1 MPMVEIAGFGFNRY
15 QFLANS
21 TEVLMGPKPADART
35 DHDLFRTELVNLI
48 DQRHELVRLA
58 GLINWQAFADEWSA
72 QFVSTT
78 GRPALSTRL
87 MAALL
92 YLKHLYALS
101 DEDTVERWSENP
113 YWQHFSGE
121 RYFQHELPCDASSL
135 VRWRQRIGEAG
146 CEWLLIQTIEAA
158 RRGGVVKRTS
168 LDTVVLDT
176 TVQPKAIAHPTD
188 SRLLNRAR
196 EQLVDAAQDAGIA
209 LRQSYARVGKAAE
222 HQAGRYA
229 HAKQYRRMQ
238 REIRKLRTWLGRVI
252 RDVQRKCGMVS
263 GEIAGALKAKL
274 EIAQRLHAQ
283 QRDSKDK
290 LYALHA
296 PEVECIAKG
305 KARAPYEFGVKAS
318 VAVTAKE
325 GLVVGMRSMPGN
337 PYDGHTVD
345 SQIEQISI
353 LTGTTPK
360 IVLADRGYRGV
371 VPSAGSQ
378 LLISHTRRLPKRLK
392 KLLKRRQVV
401 EPMIGHMK
409 SDGLLDRNWLKGS
422 LGDAIHAV
430 MCGAGHNLRMIL
442 AHLRVLLLAFI
453 ALLAFAAAHATVQPR
468 LAPKSTDD

>member
-1 MPMVEIAGFGFNRY
+1 
-15 QFLANS
+15 
-21 TEVLMGPKPADART
+21 MGPKPAEPID
-35 DHDLFRTELVNLI
+35 DHDLFRMGPVNLI
-48 DQRHELVRLA
+48 DERHELVGPA
-58 GLINWQAFADEWSA
+58 GLTDWQAFADEWSP

-78 GRPALSTRL
+78 GRPALPTRL
-87 MAALL
+87 MASLL
-92 YLKHLYALS
+92 YLKHVYALS
-101 DEDTVERWSENP
+101 DEDTVQRWSENP

-121 RYFQHELPCDASSL
+121 RYFQHELPCDPSSL

-146 CEWLLIQTIEAA
+146 CEWLLAQSIAA
-158 RRGGVVKRTS
+158 ATKGRVIKRASQDEVVI
-168 LDTVVLDT
+168 DT

-196 EQLVDAAQDAGIA
+196 EQLVEAAQDAGIT

-229 HAKQYRRMQ
+229 HARQYRRMQ

-252 RDVQRKCGMVS
+252 RDVQRKG
-263 GEIAGALKAKL
+263 GEITGALEHKL

-283 QRDSKDK
+283 RRDSKNK

-296 PEVECIAKG
+296 PETECIAKG
-305 KARAPYEFGVKAS
+305 KVRTPYEFGVKVS

-345 SQIEQISI
+345 SQIEQIEI
-353 LTGTTPK
+353 LSGVTPK
-360 IVLADRGYRGV
+360 IALVDRGYRGV
-371 VPSAGSQ
+371 EPAANTR
-378 LLISHTRRLPKRLK
+378 LLVSHTRRLPNRLK

-409 SDGLLDRNWLKGS
+409 ADGLLDRNWLKGA
-422 LGDAIHAV
+422 LGDAMHAIL
-430 MCGAGHNLRMIL
+430 CGAGHNLRMIL
-442 AHLRVLLLAFI
+442 AHLRVLYFALAAQLSLL
-453 ALLAFAAAHATVQPR
+453 LLITPPTPRSSRR
-468 LAPKSTDD
+468 LALI

>member
-1 MPMVEIAGFGFNRY
+1 
-15 QFLANS
+15 
-21 TEVLMGPKPADART
+21 MGPKLADERT
-35 DHDLFRTELVNLI
+35 EHDLFRTELVNLI
-48 DQRHELVRLA
+48 DQRHELVKLA
-58 GLINWQAFADEWSA
+58 QLIDWQAFADKWSP
-72 QFVSTT
+72 QFESTT
-78 GRPALSTRL
+78 GRPALPTRL

-92 YLKHLYALS
+92 YLKHVYALS
-101 DEDTVERWSENP
+101 DDDVVERWRENP

-121 RYFQHELPCDASSL
+121 RYFRHDLPCDPSSL
-135 VRWRQRIGEAG
+135 VRWRQRIGEEG
-146 CEWLLIQTIEAA
+146 CEWLLAHSIEAA
-158 RRGGVVKRTS
+158 TRAGVIKRGS

-196 EQLVDAAQDAGIA
+196 EQLVDAAQGAGIA

-252 RDVQRKCGMVS
+252 RDVQRKG
-263 GEIAGALKAKL
+263 GEITGTLKHKI

-283 QRDSKDK
+283 KRDSKNK

-305 KARAPYEFGVKAS
+305 KARTPYEFGVKVS
-318 VAVTAKE
+318 VAVTASE

-345 SQIEQISI
+345 SQLEQVGI
-353 LTGTTPK
+353 LTGHTPK

-371 VPSAGSQ
+371 EPPSGTR

-392 KLLKRRQVV
+392 QLLKRRQVV

-409 SDGLLDRNWLKGS
+409 ADGLLGKNWLKGAD
-422 LGDAIHAV
+422 GDALHAIL
-430 MCGAGHNLRMIL
+430 CGAGHNLRMIL
-442 AHLRVLLLAFI
+442 RRLRALYCAFI
-453 ALLAFAAAHATVQPR
+453 AWHMLALSVLIPPIESRPHIAVR
-468 LAPKSTDD
+468 

>member
-1 MPMVEIAGFGFNRY
+1 
-15 QFLANS
+15 
-21 TEVLMGPKPADART
+21 MGPKSAEST
-35 DHDLFRTELVNLI
+35 HDHDLFRTELVNLI
-48 DQRHELVRLA
+48 DQRHELVRVA
-58 GLINWQAFADEWSA
+58 ELIDWQAFANEWSP

-78 GRPALSTRL
+78 GRPALPTRL
-87 MAALL
+87 MASLL
-92 YLKHLYALS
+92 YLEQVYALS

-121 RYFQHELPCDASSL
+121 RYFQHELPCDPSSL

-146 CEWLLIQTIEAA
+146 CEWLLAQSIEAA
-158 RRGGVVKRTS
+158 RRGRVIKRAS

-188 SRLLNRAR
+188 SRLLNKAR
-196 EQLVDAAQDAGIA
+196 EQLVDAAQDAGIT

-238 REIRKLRTWLGRVI
+238 RQIRKLRTWLGRVI
-252 RDVQRKCGMVS
+252 RDVQRKG
-263 GEIAGALKAKL
+263 GEITGALKTRIDL
-274 EIAQRLHAQ
+274 AQRLYAQ
-283 QRDSKDK
+283 RRDSKNK

-305 KARAPYEFGVKAS
+305 KARTPYEFGVKTS

-345 SQIEQISI
+345 SQIEQIGI

-360 IVLADRGYRGV
+360 MALVDRGYRGV
-371 VPSAGSQ
+371 QASAGTR
-378 LLISHTRRLPKRLK
+378 LLVSHTRRLPKQLK
-392 KLLKRRQVV
+392 KLLKRRQMV

-409 SDGLLDRNWLKGS
+409 ADGLLDRNWLKGA
-422 LGDAIHAV
+422 LGDAMHAV
-430 MCGAGHNLRMIL
+430 LCGAGHNLRMIL
-442 AHLRVLLLAFI
+442 AHLRVLYCALVGQVMLAVM
-453 ALLAFAAAHATVQPR
+453 LGMPTPR
-468 LAPKSTDD
+468 SSRAPSAR

>member
-1 MPMVEIAGFGFNRY
+1 MSPK
-15 QFLANS
+15 LADER
-21 TEVLMGPKPADART
+21 TE
-35 DHDLFRTELVNLI
+35 HDLFRTELVNLI
-48 DQRHELVRLA
+48 DQRHELVKLA
-58 GLINWQAFADEWSA
+58 QLIDWQAFADKWSP
-72 QFVSTT
+72 QFESTT
-78 GRPALSTRL
+78 GRPALPTRL

-92 YLKHLYALS
+92 YLKHVYALS
-101 DEDTVERWSENP
+101 DDDVVERWRENP

-121 RYFQHELPCDASSL
+121 RYFRHDLPCDPSSL
-135 VRWRQRIGEAG
+135 VRWRQRIGEEG
-146 CEWLLIQTIEAA
+146 CEWLLAHSIEAA
-158 RRGGVVKRTS
+158 TRAGVIKRGS

-196 EQLVDAAQDAGIA
+196 EQLVDAAQGAGIA
-209 LRQSYARVGKAAE
+209 LRQSYTRVGKAAE

-252 RDVQRKCGMVS
+252 RDVQRKG
-263 GEIAGALKAKL
+263 GEITGALNHKI

-283 QRDSKDK
+283 KRDSKNK

-305 KARAPYEFGVKAS
+305 KARTPYEFGVKVS
-318 VAVTAKE
+318 VAVTAGE

-345 SQIEQISI
+345 SQLEQVGI
-353 LTGTTPK
+353 LTGHTPK

-371 VPSAGSQ
+371 EPPSGTR

-392 KLLKRRQVV
+392 QLLKRRQVV

-409 SDGLLDRNWLKGS
+409 ADGLLGKNWLKGAD
-422 LGDAIHAV
+422 GDALHAIL
-430 MCGAGHNLRMIL
+430 CGAGHNLRMIL
-442 AHLRVLLLAFI
+442 RRLRALNCAFI
-453 ALLAFAAAHATVQPR
+453 AWLMLALSVLIPPIESRPYIAVR
-468 LAPKSTDD
+468 

>member
-1 MPMVEIAGFGFNRY
+1 
-15 QFLANS
+15 
-21 TEVLMGPKPADART
+21 MGPKPADSRT

-58 GLINWQAFADEWSA
+58 ELINWQAFSDEWSP
-72 QFVSTT
+72 QFASTT
-78 GRPALSTRL
+78 GRPALPTRL

-92 YLKHLYALS
+92 YLKHVYALS

-121 RYFQHELPCDASSL
+121 RYFQHELPCDPSSL

-146 CEWLLIQTIEAA
+146 CEWLLAQTIEAA
-158 RRGGVVKRTS
+158 RRGGVVKRSS

-196 EQLVDAAQDAGIA
+196 EQLVDAAQGAGIA

-252 RDVQRKCGMVS
+252 RDVQRKG
-263 GEIAGALKAKL
+263 GEFAGELKAKL
-274 EIAQRLHAQ
+274 EIAQRLHEQ
-283 QRDSKDK
+283 RRDSKNK

-305 KARAPYEFGVKAS
+305 KARTPYEFGVKAS

-345 SQIEQISI
+345 SQLEQMGI
-353 LTGTTPK
+353 LCGVTPK

-371 VPSAGSQ
+371 LPSAGSR
-378 LLISHTRRLPKRLK
+378 LVISHTRRLPKGLK

-409 SDGLLDRNWLKGS
+409 SDGLLDKNWLKGA
-422 LGDAIHAV
+422 LGDAMHAV

-442 AHLRVLLLAFI
+442 AHLRVLLLVCI
-453 ALLAFAAAHATVQPR
+453 GLLQFAAFALRSPTRIPVVS
-468 LAPKSTDD
+468 LTS

>member
-1 MPMVEIAGFGFNRY
+1 
-15 QFLANS
+15 
-21 TEVLMGPKPADART
+21 MGPKPVESTD

-58 GLINWQAFADEWSA
+58 ELIDWQAFANEWSP

-78 GRPALSTRL
+78 GRPALPTRL
-87 MAALL
+87 MASLL
-92 YLKHLYALS
+92 YLKHVYALS
-101 DEDTVERWSENP
+101 DEDTVQRWSENP

-146 CEWLLIQTIEAA
+146 CEWLLAQSIDAA
-158 RRGGVVKRTS
+158 MRGRVIKRAS

-196 EQLVDAAQDAGIA
+196 EQLVDAAQEAGIT

-252 RDVQRKCGMVS
+252 RDVQRKG
-263 GEIAGALKAKL
+263 GELTGKLKTKID
-274 EIAQRLHAQ
+274 IAQRMVEQ
-283 QRDSKDK
+283 RRDSKSK

-305 KARAPYEFGVKAS
+305 KARTPYEFGVKTS

-345 SQIEQISI
+345 SQIEQIEVLS
-353 LTGTTPK
+353 GVTPK
-360 IVLADRGYRGV
+360 IALVDRGYRGV
-371 VPSAGSQ
+371 EPTADTR
-378 LLISHTRRLPKRLK
+378 LLVSHTRRLPKKLK

-409 SDGLLDRNWLKGS
+409 ADGLLDRNWLKGA
-422 LGDAIHAV
+422 LGDAMHAIL
-430 MCGAGHNLRMIL
+430 CGAGHNLRMIL
-442 AHLRVLLLAFI
+442 AHLRVLYFALVAQLFFLLLI
-453 ALLAFAAAHATVQPR
+453 TSPPSRSSRR
-468 LAPKSTDD
+468 LALI

>member
-1 MPMVEIAGFGFNRY
+1 
-15 QFLANS
+15 
-21 TEVLMGPKPADART
+21 MGPKPAESTA
-35 DHDLFRTELVNLI
+35 DHDLFRTELINLI

-58 GLINWQAFADEWSA
+58 ELIDWQAFANEWSP

-87 MAALL
+87 MASLL

-101 DEDTVERWSENP
+101 DEDTVARWSENP
-113 YWQHFSGE
+113 YWQFFSGE

-146 CEWLLIQTIEAA
+146 CEWLLAQSIQAA
-158 RRGGVVKRTS
+158 QRGRVIKRTS

-188 SRLLNRAR
+188 SRLLNKAR
-196 EQLVDAAQDAGIA
+196 EQLVDAAQDAGIT

-238 REIRKLRTWLGRVI
+238 REIRRLRVWLGRVI
-252 RDVQRKCGMVS
+252 RDVQRKG
-263 GEIAGALKAKL
+263 GELTGALKAKID
-274 EIAQRLHAQ
+274 IAQRLYEQ
-283 QRDSKDK
+283 RRDSKNK

-305 KARAPYEFGVKAS
+305 KARTPYEFGVKTS

-345 SQIEQISI
+345 SQIEQIGI

-360 IVLADRGYRGV
+360 MALVDRGYRGV
-371 VPSAGSQ
+371 QASAGTR
-378 LLISHTRRLPKRLK
+378 LLVSHTRRLPKPLK

-409 SDGLLDRNWLKGS
+409 TDGLLDRNWLKGA
-422 LGDAIHAV
+422 LGDAMHAV
-430 MCGAGHNLRMIL
+430 LCGAGHNLRMIL
-442 AHLRVLLLAFI
+442 AHLRVLYC
-453 ALLAFAAAHATVQPR
+453 ALIGQLVLVLMLVSP
-468 LAPKSTDD
+468 APSMSPTTRSH

>member
-1 MPMVEIAGFGFNRY
+1 
-15 QFLANS
+15 
-21 TEVLMGPKPADART
+21 MGPKPAET
-35 DHDLFRTELVNLI
+35 THDHDLFRTELVNLI
-48 DQRHELVRLA
+48 DQRHGLVRLA
-58 GLINWQAFADEWSA
+58 ELIDWQAFATEWSP

-78 GRPALSTRL
+78 GRPALPTRL
-87 MAALL
+87 MASLL
-92 YLKHLYALS
+92 YLKHVYALS
-101 DEDTVERWSENP
+101 DEDTVQRWSENP

-146 CEWLLIQTIEAA
+146 CEWLLAQSIEAA
-158 RRGGVVKRTS
+158 KSGGVIKRQS
-168 LDTVVLDT
+168 LQTVVLDT

-196 EQLVDAAQDAGIA
+196 EQLVEAAQDVGIE

-252 RDVQRKCGMVS
+252 RDVQRKG
-263 GEIAGALKAKL
+263 GEITGALKAKID
-274 EIAQRLHAQ
+274 IAQRLHNQ
-283 QRDSKDK
+283 RRDSKNK

-305 KARAPYEFGVKAS
+305 KARTPYEFGVKTS

-325 GLVVGMRSMPGN
+325 GLVVGMRSMPGS

-345 SQIEQISI
+345 SQIEQIGI

-360 IVLADRGYRGV
+360 IALVDRGYRGV
-371 VPSAGSQ
+371 QASAGTR
-378 LLISHTRRLPKRLK
+378 LLVSHTRRLPKSLK

-409 SDGLLDRNWLKGS
+409 SDGLLARNWLKGEI
-422 LGDAIHAV
+422 GDAMHALL
-430 MCGAGHNLRMIL
+430 CGAGHNLRMIL
-442 AHLRVLLLAFI
+442 AHLRVLLC
-453 ALLAFAAAHATVQPR
+453 AFAAGLCWLLASIVPEQWPSHQHAS
-468 LAPKSTDD
+468 K

>member
-1 MPMVEIAGFGFNRY
+1 
-15 QFLANS
+15 
-21 TEVLMGPKPADART
+21 MGPKLADERT
-35 DHDLFRTELVNLI
+35 EHDLFRTELVNLI
-48 DQRHELVRLA
+48 DQRHELVKLA
-58 GLINWQAFADEWSA
+58 QLIDWQAFADKWSP
-72 QFVSTT
+72 QFESTT
-78 GRPALSTRL
+78 GRPALPTRL

-92 YLKHLYALS
+92 YLKHVYALS
-101 DEDTVERWSENP
+101 DDDVVERWRENP

-121 RYFQHELPCDASSL
+121 RYFRHDLPCDPSSL
-135 VRWRQRIGEAG
+135 VRWRQRIGEEG
-146 CEWLLIQTIEAA
+146 CEWLLAHSIEAA
-158 RRGGVVKRTS
+158 TRAGVIKRGS

-196 EQLVDAAQDAGIA
+196 EQLVDAAQGAGIA

-252 RDVQRKCGMVS
+252 REVQRKG
-263 GEIAGALKAKL
+263 GEITGALNHKI

-283 QRDSKDK
+283 KRDSKNK

-305 KARAPYEFGVKAS
+305 KARTPYEFGVKVS
-318 VAVTAKE
+318 VAVTAGE

-345 SQIEQISI
+345 SQLEQVGI
-353 LTGTTPK
+353 LTGHTPK

-371 VPSAGSQ
+371 EPPSGTR

-392 KLLKRRQVV
+392 QLLKRRQVV

-409 SDGLLDRNWLKGS
+409 ADGLLGKNWLKGAD
-422 LGDAIHAV
+422 GDALHAIL
-430 MCGAGHNLRMIL
+430 CGAGHNLRMIL
-442 AHLRVLLLAFI
+442 RRLRALYYAFI
-453 ALLAFAAAHATVQPR
+453 AWLMLALSVLIPPIESRPYIAVR
-468 LAPKSTDD
+468 

>member
-1 MPMVEIAGFGFNRY
+1 
-15 QFLANS
+15 
-21 TEVLMGPKPADART
+21 MGPKLADERT
-35 DHDLFRTELVNLI
+35 EHDLFRTELVNLI
-48 DQRHELVRLA
+48 DQRHELVKLA
-58 GLINWQAFADEWSA
+58 QLIDWQAFADKWSP
-72 QFVSTT
+72 QFESTT
-78 GRPALSTRL
+78 GRPALPTRL

-92 YLKHLYALS
+92 YLKHVYALS
-101 DEDTVERWSENP
+101 DDDVVERWRENP

-121 RYFQHELPCDASSL
+121 RYFRHDLPCDPSSL
-135 VRWRQRIGEAG
+135 VRWRQRIGEEG
-146 CEWLLIQTIEAA
+146 CEWLLAHSIEAA
-158 RRGGVVKRTS
+158 TRAGVIKRGS

-196 EQLVDAAQDAGIA
+196 EQLVDAAQGAGIA

-252 RDVQRKCGMVS
+252 RDVQRKG
-263 GEIAGALKAKL
+263 GEITGALNHKI

-283 QRDSKDK
+283 KRDSKNK

-305 KARAPYEFGVKAS
+305 KARTPYEFGVKVS
-318 VAVTAKE
+318 VAVTAGE

-345 SQIEQISI
+345 SQLEQVGI
-353 LTGTTPK
+353 LTGHTPK

-371 VPSAGSQ
+371 EPPSGTR

-392 KLLKRRQVV
+392 QLLKRRQVV

-409 SDGLLDRNWLKGS
+409 ADGLLGKNWLKGAN
-422 LGDAIHAV
+422 GDALHAIL
-430 MCGAGHNLRMIL
+430 CGAGHNLRMIL
-442 AHLRVLLLAFI
+442 RRLRALYYAFI
-453 ALLAFAAAHATVQPR
+453 AWLMLALSVLIPPIESRPHIAVH
-468 LAPKSTDD
+468 

>member
-1 MPMVEIAGFGFNRY
+1 
-15 QFLANS
+15 
-21 TEVLMGPKPADART
+21 MGPKLADERT
-35 DHDLFRTELVNLI
+35 EHDLFRTELVNLI
-48 DQRHELVRLA
+48 DQRHELVKLA
-58 GLINWQAFADEWSA
+58 QLIDWQAFADKWSP
-72 QFVSTT
+72 QFESTT
-78 GRPALSTRL
+78 GRPALPTRL

-92 YLKHLYALS
+92 YLKHVYALS
-101 DEDTVERWSENP
+101 DDDVVERWRENP

-121 RYFQHELPCDASSL
+121 RYFRHDLPCDPSSL
-135 VRWRQRIGEAG
+135 VRGRQRNGEEG
-146 CEWLLIQTIEAA
+146 CQWLLAHSIEAA
-158 RRGGVVKRTS
+158 TRAGVIKRGS

-196 EQLVDAAQDAGIA
+196 EQLVDAAQGAGIA

-252 RDVQRKCGMVS
+252 RKVQRKG
-263 GEIAGALKAKL
+263 GEITGALNHKI

-283 QRDSKDK
+283 KRDSKNK

-305 KARAPYEFGVKAS
+305 KARTPYEFGVKVS
-318 VAVTAKE
+318 VAVTAGE

-345 SQIEQISI
+345 SQLEQVGI
-353 LTGTTPK
+353 LTGHTPK

-371 VPSAGSQ
+371 EPPSGTR

-392 KLLKRRQVV
+392 QLLKRRQVV

-409 SDGLLDRNWLKGS
+409 ADGLLGKNWLKGAD
-422 LGDAIHAV
+422 GDALHAIL
-430 MCGAGHNLRMIL
+430 CGAGHNLRMIL
-442 AHLRVLLLAFI
+442 RRLRALNCAFI
-453 ALLAFAAAHATVQPR
+453 AWLMLALSVLIPPIESRPHIAVH
-468 LAPKSTDD
+468 

>member
-1 MPMVEIAGFGFNRY
+1 
-15 QFLANS
+15 
-21 TEVLMGPKPADART
+21 MGPKPVDERS

-48 DQRHELVRLA
+48 DHRHELVKL
-58 GLINWQAFADEWSA
+58 GELIDWQAFSDEWSP

-78 GRPALSTRL
+78 GRPALPTRL

-92 YLKHLYALS
+92 YLKHVYALS
-101 DEDTVERWSENP
+101 DEDTVARWSENP

-121 RYFQHELPCDASSL
+121 RYFQHEVPCDPSSL

-146 CEWLLIQTIEAA
+146 CEWLLAQSIAA
-158 RRGGVVKRTS
+158 ATKGRVIKRAS
-168 LDTVVLDT
+168 LDAVVLDT

-196 EQLVDAAQDAGIA
+196 EQLVDAAQDAGIT

-229 HAKQYRRMQ
+229 HARQYRRMH
-238 REIRKLRTWLGRVI
+238 REIRRLRTWLGRVI
-252 RDVQRKCGMVS
+252 RDVQRKG
-263 GEIAGALKAKL
+263 GEITGALEQKV
-274 EIAQRLHAQ
+274 EIAQRLYEQ
-283 QRDSKDK
+283 RRDSKNK

-305 KARAPYEFGVKAS
+305 KVRTPYEFGVKVS

-345 SQIEQISI
+345 SQIEQIEI
-353 LTGTTPK
+353 LTGVTPK
-360 IVLADRGYRGV
+360 IALVDRGYRGV
-371 VPSAGSQ
+371 EPAANTR
-378 LLISHTRRLPKRLK
+378 LLLSHTRRLPKKLK

-409 SDGLLDRNWLKGS
+409 SDGLLDRNWLKGA
-422 LGDAIHAV
+422 LGDAMHAIL
-430 MCGAGHNLRMIL
+430 CGAGHNLRMIL
-442 AHLRVLLLAFI
+442 AHLRVLYFALV
-453 ALLAFAAAHATVQPR
+453 ALLVLLLSITARQLRSSRRHA
-468 LAPKSTDD
+468 SI